1 MDRSSTETTTAGMSR
16 RDRWT
21 VVAWRWGGL
30 FEPDYCHRL
39 QAGLARHLHVDHELV
54 VVTDDPVGL
63 EGIRTVPMPTTY
75 ADTPRCRRRMQ
86 QFSREFGE
94 QLGATR
100 YLGVDLDIVITGDI
114 TPIVT
119 KFPDAPIV
127 GWRVGY
133 AGVYSGSFLRFD
145 TGALHGAWELFAA
158 DPEGYP
164 ASLQLR
170 GVPSDQA
177 MVNAWLATQPAI
189 AEWTEADGFVT
200 YFGAGYERFAY
211 LGVGPS
217 RPELPHGARIVVL
230 GSADKAV
237 MDRGEFDWIRRHWGP
252 PLSQAVPA

>member
-1 MDRSSTETTTAGMSR
+1 ML
-16 RDRWT
+16 T

-30 FEPDYCHRL
+30 FEPEYCHRL

-54 VVTDDPVGL
+54 IVTDDPSGL
-63 EGIRTVPMPTTY
+63 DGIRTVPMPTTY

-86 QFSREFGE
+86 QFSRAFADE
-94 QLGATR
+94 LGATTL
-100 YLGVDLDIVITGDI
+100 LGMDLDIVITGNI
-114 TPIVT
+114 TAIVT

-145 TGALHGAWELFAA
+145 AGALEGAWQAFQAA
-158 DPEGYP
+158 PEGYP
-164 ASLQLR
+164 ASLQPR
-170 GVPSDQA
+170 GIASDQA
-177 MVNAWLATQPAI
+177 MVNAWLATQPPI

-200 YFGAGYERFAY
+200 YFGAGYERLEH
-211 LGVGPS
+211 LGVGPG

-237 MDRGEFDWIRRHWGP
+237 MDRGEFEWIRSCWGP
-252 PLSQAVPA
+252 PLRQAVSA